1 MTRIDHTR
9 QKNQKQRRTAMSK
22 LNKYMMV
29 HNNPGIDC
37 EEVQANWRKLAAVE
51 NATWVRTYYND
62 EKGVRYCLWL
72 APSEED
78 LKDIF
83 TEIGISWES
92 IVPVEETVPDLWG
105 DKWNEHLE
113 KDVAAD
119 TLGN

>member
-1 MTRIDHTR
+1 
-9 QKNQKQRRTAMSK
+9 MSK

-51 NATWVRTYYND
+51 TGTWIRTYYNE
-62 EKGVRYCLWL
+62 EKGIRYCIWL

-78 LKDIF
+78 LKNIF
-83 TEIGISWES
+83 TEIGISWDS
-92 IVPVEETVPDLWG
+92 IVPVEETIPDLWG
-105 DKWNEHLE
+105 DKWHEHLE